1 MSSEQWWF
9 LLSLAPDGSATRRC
23 DFRRAE
29 LDKEVAM
36 LKEKIHHLDDMLKSQ
51 QRKVRHMIEQVHT
64 HTHTHTH
71 TETDM
76 SYLHVVVCSVQNA
89 AAELPDH
96 HAREGSSHQRSRRKG
111 GFPGG
116 GG

>member
-1 MSSEQWWF
+1 M
-9 LLSLAPDGSATRRC
+9 AT
-23 DFRRAE
+23 
-29 LDKEVAM
+29 

-51 QRKVRHMIEQVHT
+51 QRKVRHMIEQVR
-64 HTHTHTH
+64 THTHTH
-71 TETDM
+71 TECDA
-76 SYLHVVVCSVQNA
+76 SYLRVFVCSVQNA

-96 HAREGSSHQRSRRKG
+96 HAREGSSHQRSGRKG